1 MVQDARNADKEG
13 HVDVVARKDVVDVGT
28 MAGQFLGKPS
38 DGAFL
43 AFQFFFDELTDS
55 FHDVDMCFF
64 NAKNVDFAF
73 AYPELGLRYARLY
86 RYTTLL
92 AHARSMDCA
101 ERINGRRA

>member
-1 MVQDARNADKEG
+1 MDY
-13 HVDVVARKDVVDVGT
+13 
-28 MAGQFLGKPS
+28 
-38 DGAFL
+38 
-43 AFQFFFDELTDS
+43 
-55 FHDVDMCFF
+55 
-64 NAKNVDFAF
+64 AF